1 MKSILRVAA
10 GAAVVSLVVA
20 SPAEDIW
27 GVSFSTP
34 QLTVIDSNTGV
45 GVSAGNLDQQGW
57 NSLESV
63 GATFY
68 GTTFTGGNLYS
79 WSFGSLVTTF
89 IATLGDTRGLAWDG
103 STMWGV
109 QNGNDD
115 LVTIDLGTG
124 AVTPIGSIGFTGVQ
138 ALAVDAGG
146 NLFGWDVNSGLMT
159 INSGTGQGTD
169 VSTAGGTGDIQGM
182 DFAADG
188 TLYGAREQLYTIN
201 TGTGA
206 FTAVGGGGY
215 TDVRGI
221 ALGVVPEPT
230 TLIGVAGMMLV
241 LAYSRRRR

>member
-1 MKSILRVAA
+1 MKKSLFYAA
-10 GAAVVSLVVA
+10 FAAMLLTP
-20 SPAEDIW
+20 PAFSEEIG
-27 GVSFSTP
+27 GVSFANT
-34 QLTVIDSNTGV
+34 QLTVIDSNTGA
-45 GVSAGNLDQQGW
+45 GVSAGNLDVQGW

-68 GTTFTGGNLYS
+68 GTTFGSGNLYS
-79 WSFGSLVTTF
+79 WNFGSFVTTF
-89 IATLGDTRGLAWDG
+89 IATIGDTRGLAWDG

-138 ALAVDAGG
+138 AIAVDAGG
-146 NLFGWDVNSGLMT
+146 NLFGWDINTGLLT
-159 INSGTGQGTD
+159 INSATGQGTD

-182 DFAADG
+182 DFATDG

-215 TDVRGI
+215 TDIRGI
-221 ALGVVPEPT
+221 ATNVVPEPA
-230 TLIGVAGMMLV
+230 TLVCVAGML
-241 LAYSRRRR
+241 LALAHSRRRH